1 MKFVFCTEPIY
12 QYYRN
17 NLYDN
22 TQDILDRKSI
32 IEGGYDDIKDQL
44 SKLDENIYSVHLTSA
59 DYPRNPWNQIGQLVK
74 KLTLNYLIEDPLFDE
89 AFAEIIFN
97 QSEEEFFEFFDLI
110 YKFYNGKEVFVIV
123 GEDDFSDMV
132 NQMVCRVIRKA
143 YGIQPSIV
151 YDLDDV
157 MNLRDDINFSQ
168 EGARAFHIQLP
179 KYFELLGRR
188 EREYL
193 NIWYPFDMTNYT
205 NAFG

>member
-1 MKFVFCTEPIY
+1 
-12 QYYRN
+12 
-17 NLYDN
+17 
-22 TQDILDRKSI
+22 
-32 IEGGYDDIKDQL
+32 
-44 SKLDENIYSVHLTSA
+44 
-59 DYPRNPWNQIGQLVK
+59 
-74 KLTLNYLIEDPLFDE
+74 
-89 AFAEIIFN
+89 
-97 QSEEEFFEFFDLI
+97 
-110 YKFYNGKEVFVIV
+110 
-123 GEDDFSDMV
+123 MV

-168 EGARAFHIQLP
+168 EGARTFHIQLP